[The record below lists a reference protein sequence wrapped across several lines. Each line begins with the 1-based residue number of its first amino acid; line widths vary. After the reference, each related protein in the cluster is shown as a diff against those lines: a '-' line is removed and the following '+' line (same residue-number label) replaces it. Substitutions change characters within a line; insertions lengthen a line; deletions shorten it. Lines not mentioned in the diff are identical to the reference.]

1 MRGES
6 GLLSVRDVTLHKG
19 AFTLGPLSFDV
30 PEHSYF
36 VILGKT
42 GSGKTM
48 LLESL
53 AGLQSVGGQILFGG
67 KEITRILPEERGFG
81 FVYQDFALFPNLNV
95 RDNIRFAGRFRAIED
110 ADALFEDVVDFLGIA
125 PLLDRRVTHLSGG
138 EKQRVALARA
148 IYSRP
153 KLLLLDEP
161 LSAIDPTL
169 RTAIMISLKQIVTRY
184 GMSIIHVTHNF
195 REATFLAD
203 RIAVMMEG
211 KILQVGEAEEV
222 LHHPTSLATAK
233 FLGFKNILPASVL
246 GFAKDRRLF
255 SVNPNAIL
263 FSRHRQDREHCL
275 ECTVEEIVIQADVN
289 KVIARVEDRT
299 LYAKLPKTMF
309 AKLQIAVGERL
320 YACMADRDIMWL
332 PEAVALEEA
341 S

>member
-1 MRGES
+1 MRENS
-6 GLLSVRDVTLHKG
+6 GVLSVSDVTLRQG

-42 GSGKTM
+42 GSGKTL

-53 AGLQSVGGQILFGG
+53 AGLQSVEGQVVFDGT
-67 KEITRILPEERGFG
+67 EITRKLPEERGFG

-95 RDNIRFAGRFRAIED
+95 RDNIRFAGRFKAIED
-110 ADALFEDVVDFLGIA
+110 AEALFEDIIDFLGIA
-125 PLLDRRVTHLSGG
+125 PLLDRRIDHLSGG

-169 RTAIMISLKQIVTRY
+169 RTSIMIALKQIVSRY

-211 KILQVGEAEEV
+211 KMLQVGDAEEV
-222 LHHPTSLATAK
+222 LHHPTSLAAAK

-246 GFAKDRRLF
+246 GHSEDRRLF

-275 ECTVEEIVIQADVN
+275 SCTVEEIVIQADVN
-289 KVIARVEDRT
+289 KVIARVGDRM

-309 AKLQIAVGERL
+309 AKLQIAVGEHL
-320 YACMADRDIMWL
+320 YACIADRDITWL
-332 PEAVALEEA
+332 PEAVALEET